1 MEIKCNSI
9 YYSDYENTLFEKL
22 LLEDISLEIKQ
33 GKING
38 IIGQNGSGKTAFL
51 NLINGLLTP
60 TFGDIQIGEHHIKN
74 RKEPL
79 SGFGYV
85 FSNPKQQFFLSTVK
99 EEIEFGLK
107 QCNYPLENIESRVN
121 DALKMVGLN
130 DSYLNQDPGQLSY
143 GEMRKLAIAS
153 VLVFN
158 PKILVLD
165 NPTVGLD
172 KISEKSFL
180 KMLKMLKNKYHKTII
195 IVSQDM
201 NMIHKIVDYLFV
213 FYNGKKVLEG
223 TKYEVFSCDQLEQYH
238 IKKPDLVEFSYQV
251 LKQKGIKLG
260 YRDDVNDLIKDIY
273 RHAA

>member
-1 MEIKCNSI
+1 MEIKCDSV

-38 IIGQNGSGKTAFL
+38 IIGQNGSGKTTFL
-51 NLINGLLTP
+51 NLMNGLSIP
-60 TFGDIQIGEHHIKN
+60 TFGNIQIGEYQIKN
-74 RKEPL
+74 RKEHS

-85 FSNPKQQFFLSTVK
+85 FANPKQQFFLSTVK

-107 QCNYPLENIESRVN
+107 QCNNQLENIDTRVS

-130 DSYLNQDPGQLSY
+130 DSYLNQDPRMLSQ
-143 GEMRKLAIAS
+143 GEMRKIALAS

-158 PKILVLD
+158 PKVLVLD
-165 NPTVGLD
+165 NPTTSLD
-172 KISEKSFL
+172 KVSEKSFL

-213 FYNGKKVLEG
+213 FYKGKKVLEG
-223 TKYEVFSCDQLEQYH
+223 TKYEVFSHDRLEQYN
-238 IKKPDLVEFSYQV
+238 IKKPDLMEFSDRV

-273 RHAA
+273 RHVS